1 MRWHNIPSPH
11 LQALFHA
18 VNSLTS
24 FSPGVKQKG
33 ILTEV
38 GPFEARMLS
47 ACPQRLS
54 FIYERKLALIPAQ
67 AKTFQGENRI

>member
-1 MRWHNIPSPH
+1 
-11 LQALFHA
+11 
-18 VNSLTS
+18 LTRRS
-24 FSPGVKQKG
+24 ADAKKKRIHTQ
-33 ILTEV
+33 V

-54 FIYERKLALIPAQ
+54 FICERKLALNPVQ